1 MPTLA
6 SIRDTTYACAKRLL
20 GGALLLT
27 TACMTVHTSTRE
39 PTLTRAPF
47 GSLPDGRPVQLFTL
61 TNPHGIE
68 VRFIDYGG
76 IILSVRT
83 PDRTGTFD
91 DITLGYDSLD
101 GYLRSTPYFGAL
113 IGRYGNRIAKGR
125 FALDGRT
132 YTLATND
139 GPNHLHGGV
148 RGFDKVLWHAE
159 PFRDARGV
167 GAVLTYTSPE
177 GEEGYPGTLTTRVT
191 YTLTNDDALV
201 FEYHAT
207 ADRATPVNLTQ
218 HTYWNLAGPGRTA
231 ILGHELTLAAS
242 HFTPV
247 DATLIPTG
255 EIRDVTGTPFDFR
268 TPVAIGTRIT
278 GPDEQLRF
286 GRGYD
291 HNWVLDRTAGDSLA
305 FAARVY
311 EPRSGRVLEVYTTEP
326 GVQFYSGNFLD
337 GTLTGKSGQ
346 VYAHRTGLCL
356 ETQHFP
362 DSPNHAGF
370 PSTILRPGSVYHTT
384 TEYRFRTRR

>member
-1 MPTLA
+1 M
-6 SIRDTTYACAKRLL
+6 
-20 GGALLLT
+20 
-27 TACMTVHTSTRE
+27 TARTSPRE
-39 PTLTRAPF
+39 PTLSRAPF
-47 GSLPDGRPVQLFTL
+47 GTLPDGRPVQLFTL
-61 TNPHGIE
+61 TNAHGVE

-83 PDRTGTFD
+83 PDRTGQLD
-91 DITLGYDSLD
+91 DITLGYDSLA

-125 FALDGRT
+125 FTVDGTT

-167 GAVLTYTSPE
+167 GAVLTYVSRD
-177 GEEGYPGTLTTRVT
+177 GEEGYPGNLAVRVT

-207 ADRATPVNLTQ
+207 TDRATPVNLTQ
-218 HTYWNLAGPGRTA
+218 HTYWNLAGPGRTT
-231 ILGHELTLAAS
+231 ILDHQLTLSAS
-242 HFTPV
+242 HFTPI
-247 DATLIPTG
+247 DSTLIPTG
-255 EIRDVTGTPFDFR
+255 EIRDVAGTPFDFR
-268 TPVAIGTRIT
+268 APTTIGARI
-278 GPDEQLRF
+278 GERDDQLRF

-291 HNWVLDRTAGDSLA
+291 HNWVLDRAPADTLA

-311 EPRSGRVLEVYTTEP
+311 EPRSGRVLEVSTTEP

-337 GTLTGKSGQ
+337 GTLTGKGGV

-356 ETQHFP
+356 ETQHYP
-362 DSPNHAGF
+362 DSPNHPNF
-370 PSTILRPGSVYHTT
+370 PSTILRPGTTYHSTT
-384 TEYRFRTRR
+384 QYRFSTRR

>member
-1 MPTLA
+1 MPLA
-6 SIRDTTYACAKRLL
+6 HLDTKSARRVAVV
-20 GGALLLT
+20 ALLFA
-27 TACMTVHTSTRE
+27 TACMTARTSPRE
-39 PTLTRAPF
+39 PTLSRAPF
-47 GSLPDGRPVQLFTL
+47 GTLPDGRPVQLFTL
-61 TNPHGIE
+61 TNAHGVE

-83 PDRTGTFD
+83 PDRTGQLD
-91 DITLGYDSLD
+91 DITLGYDSLA

-125 FALDGRT
+125 FTVDGTT

-167 GAVLTYTSPE
+167 GAVLTYVSRD
-177 GEEGYPGTLTTRVT
+177 GEEGYPGNLAVRVT

-207 ADRATPVNLTQ
+207 TDRATPVNLTQ
-218 HTYWNLAGPGRTA
+218 HTYWNLAGPGRTT
-231 ILGHELTLAAS
+231 ILDHQLTLSAS
-242 HFTPV
+242 HFTPI
-247 DATLIPTG
+247 DSTLIPTG
-255 EIRDVTGTPFDFR
+255 EIRDVAGTPFDFR
-268 TPVAIGTRIT
+268 APTTIGARI
-278 GPDEQLRF
+278 GERDDQLRF

-291 HNWVLDRTAGDSLA
+291 HNWVLDRAPADTLA

-311 EPRSGRVLEVYTTEP
+311 EPRSGRVLEVSTTEP

-337 GTLTGKSGQ
+337 GTLTGKGGV

-356 ETQHFP
+356 ETQHYP
-362 DSPNHAGF
+362 DSPNHPNF
-370 PSTILRPGSVYHTT
+370 PSTILRPGTTYHSTT
-384 TEYRFRTRR
+384 QYRFSTRR